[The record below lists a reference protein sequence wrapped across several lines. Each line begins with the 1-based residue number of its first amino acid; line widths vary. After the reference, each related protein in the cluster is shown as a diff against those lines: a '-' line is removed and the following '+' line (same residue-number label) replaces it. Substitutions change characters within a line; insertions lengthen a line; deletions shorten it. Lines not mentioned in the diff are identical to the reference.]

1 MTRATAKFDWSM
13 LDRKGLTQFL
23 AEISPKLV
31 GQELTNT
38 KFHSIISKH
47 IRSQLP
53 VKVVKRSDTKVE
65 FNQVYTGGA
74 YYSDDDKDRN
84 RQCIE
89 IVFVYNPIIG
99 SVCITQHRFRKMC
112 SLFADTILHE
122 LMHMRQ
128 YRSRKFKEL
137 PDYASSAEKTEQ
149 RLEQEYLGN
158 PDEIDAY
165 GFNIACELMDKF
177 KGNEYQVIEYL
188 SEDQKGLRRRYN
200 SWRMY
205 LKAFDHD
212 HNHIIIKR
220 LKKKVVRY
228 IPYAE
233 LGKPYRGKDW
243 ISR

>member
-1 MTRATAKFDWSM
+1 MARNTAKFDWSM
-13 LDRKGLTQFL
+13 LDRQGLTQFL
-23 AEISPKLV
+23 AEISPELV
-31 GQELTNT
+31 NQELTNA

-47 IRSQLP
+47 IKSRLP
-53 VKVVKRSDTKVE
+53 IKVAKRSDIKVD
-65 FNQVYTGGA
+65 FGYVYTGGL
-74 YYSDDDKDRN
+74 YYSDEDRAK
-84 RQCIE
+84 RRCIE

-99 SVCITQHRFRKMC
+99 SVCITPQRFKRMC
-112 SLFADTILHE
+112 ALFADTVLHE

-205 LKAFDHD
+205 LKAFNHDHD
-212 HNHIIIKR
+212 HPIIKR
-220 LKKKVVRY
+220 VKKKVMRY

-233 LGKPYRGKDW
+233 LGRPYRSKDW
-243 ISR
+243 VSR

>member
-1 MTRATAKFDWSM
+1 MARNTEKFDWSM
-13 LDRKGLTQFL
+13 LDRNGLTQFL

-31 GQELTNT
+31 GQELTNA

-53 VKVVKRSDTKVE
+53 VKVVKRSDSKVD
-65 FNQVYTGGA
+65 FNYVYTGGA
-74 YYSDDDKDRN
+74 YYSDDDKTR
-84 RQCIE
+84 RQSIE

-99 SVCITQHRFRKMC
+99 SVKLSAQRFHRMC
-112 SLFADTILHE
+112 VLFADTILHE

-137 PDYASSAEKTEQ
+137 PDYASTAEKDEQ
-149 RLEQEYLGN
+149 NQEQSYLGN

-165 GFNIACELMDKF
+165 SFNIACELLDKF
-177 KGNEYQVIEYL
+177 RGDEQQVIEYL

-200 SWRMY
+200 CWRMY
-205 LKAFDHD
+205 LKAFNHD
-212 HNHIIIKR
+212 HNHVIIKR
-220 LKKKVVRY
+220 VKKKVIRY
-228 IPYAE
+228 IPYAK
-233 LGKPYRGKDW
+233 LGKPYRKKDW

>member
-1 MTRATAKFDWSM
+1 MTVRGSNFDWSM
-13 LDRKGLTQFL
+13 LDRHGLTQFL

-31 GQELTNT
+31 GQELTNA

-47 IRSQLP
+47 IKSHLP
-53 VKVVKRSDTKVE
+53 VKVVKRSDVKVD
-65 FNQVYTGGA
+65 FGYVYTGGL
-74 YYSDDDKDRN
+74 YYSDEDQAKRK
-84 RQCIE
+84 CIE

-99 SVCITQHRFRKMC
+99 SVCLTPQKFQRMC
-112 SLFADTILHE
+112 ALFADTMLHE

-128 YRSRKFKEL
+128 YRRRKFKQI
-137 PDYASSAEKTEQ
+137 PDYASTAEKTEQ

-177 KGNEYQVIEYL
+177 KGDEQRVIEYL
-188 SEDQKGLRRRYN
+188 SKDQKGLRRKHN

-205 LKAFDHD
+205 LKAFNHD

-220 LKKKVVRY
+220 IKKKVMRY
-228 IPYAE
+228 LPYAE
-233 LGKPYRGKDW
+233 LGKPYRSKDW

>member
-1 MTRATAKFDWSM
+1 MTRNTAKFDWSM
-13 LDRKGLTQFL
+13 LDRNGLTQFL
-23 AEISPKLV
+23 AKISSKIV
-31 GQELTNT
+31 GQKLTNAQ
-38 KFHSIISKH
+38 FHSILSKH
-47 IRSQLP
+47 IKKQLP
-53 VKVVKRSDTKVE
+53 IKVIKKSDTTVD
-65 FNQVYTGGA
+65 FGHVYTGGA
-74 YYSDDDKDRN
+74 YYSDDDKSRKT
-84 RQCIE
+84 CIE
-89 IVFVYNPIIG
+89 IIFVYNPFIE
-99 SVCITQHRFRKMC
+99 TLTFTAQRFRRMC
-112 SLFADTILHE
+112 ALFADTILHE

-177 KGNEYQVIEYL
+177 RGNEQKVIKYL
-188 SEDQKGLRRRYN
+188 NEDQNGLRRRNN

-205 LKAFDHD
+205 LKAFNHD
-212 HNHIIIKR
+212 HNHVIIKKV
-220 LKKKVVRY
+220 KKKVMRY

-233 LGKPYRGKDW
+233 LGKPYRSKDW

>member
-1 MTRATAKFDWSM
+1 MARNTAKFDWSM
-13 LDRKGLTQFL
+13 LDRQGLSQFL

-31 GQELTNT
+31 GQELTNA

-47 IRSQLP
+47 IRSRLP
-53 VKVVKRSDTKVE
+53 VKVVKRSDVKVD
-65 FNQVYTGGA
+65 FGHVYTGGL
-74 YYSDDDKDRN
+74 YYSDEDKAR

-99 SVCITQHRFRKMC
+99 SVYITPQRFRRMC
-112 SLFADTILHE
+112 ALFADTVLHE

-149 RLEQEYLGN
+149 RQEQEYLGN

-177 KGNEYQVIEYL
+177 NGNGQQVIDYL
-188 SEDQKGLRRRYN
+188 CEDQKGLRRKHN

-205 LKAFDHD
+205 LKAFNHDHD
-212 HNHIIIKR
+212 HPIIKR
-220 LKKKVVRY
+220 MKKKVMRY
-228 IPYAE
+228 LPYAE
-233 LGKPYRGKDW
+233 LGKPYRSKDW
-243 ISR
+243 ITR